1 LKISAT
7 VGIINNPP
15 FRANL
20 TNIIKTRK
28 GKDMSYRKL
37 EIWQKARELVID
49 IHKMTLSK
57 LPRFELYEEGSQIRR
72 SIKSTKSNIV
82 EGYGRRR
89 YKQDYLRFLTYSLSS
104 CDETTD
110 HLETLYETESLKDE
124 VLYNNL
130 HERLQILGKKINR
143 FIQSVE
149 AEHRTDR

>member
-1 LKISAT
+1 
-7 VGIINNPP
+7 
-15 FRANL
+15 
-20 TNIIKTRK
+20 
-28 GKDMSYRKL
+28 MSYRKL

-72 SIKSTKSNIV
+72 SIKSTKSTIV

-89 YKQDYLRFLTYSLSS
+89 YKLDYVRFLTYSIAS

-110 HLETLYETESLKDE
+110 HLETLYETESLKDDG
-124 VLYNNL
+124 LYNSL

-149 AEHRTDR
+149 AEHRTN